1 MDKIKD
7 TFSKLLEKIRNMSK
21 GKKIAFSVL
30 TIGMIIGIAYII
42 VFFNKTNYAL
52 LYGNADPSDTPTILA
67 KINEKKIK
75 YKIENSNIMVP
86 EEYVSELRMELAP
99 QLTGG
104 SQGYEILDQSNT
116 FGMTDKERNLKYKIA
131 MEGELARNI
140 MILPEVKKA
149 VVLLVMPE
157 EGNFF
162 KEAEKAQASVTLEIN
177 TGKNITKDQVKAIVS
192 LVTGSVKN
200 LPKENVKVLGVVN
213 GKTVDL
219 ADELYKDE
227 ESDVG
232 SAIEKQQLYKSNLEK
247 EYEKKILNLLS
258 PKYGDGVKVAV
269 DLDLDFDANEKTSI
283 TIDPNHVIKSQE
295 ISKSSSNT
303 APGTTSSGP
312 VDNNMT
318 STYNNSGSNTQTSDE
333 KQITN
338 YDNGTTNEKTVS
350 APGKVKKISASVVV
364 NNEGI
369 TEEERASIN
378 NLVVAAISYN
388 QSRGDIISIEGAK
401 FNNSSES
408 AAAEEAAKLA
418 EEEAANKKMLM
429 YKYIGA
435 GVAGFILLLIIL
447 ISMRKAKKA
456 KEMEEPELDGINILI
471 DEKIEPKENLKPID
485 FEEENESTHVEKEIK
500 KYATQKPDQVADIIK
515 SWMAEDER

>member
-1 MDKIKD
+1 MDKIKE
-7 TFSKLLEKIRNMSK
+7 TLGKVLEKIKNLSK

-30 TIGMIIGIAYII
+30 TIGVIIGIIYII
-42 VFFNKTNYAL
+42 IFLNKTNYAL
-52 LYGNADPSDTPTILA
+52 LYGNPDPSDTPTILA
-67 KINEKKIK
+67 KLNEKKIS
-75 YKIENSNIMVP
+75 YKIENNNIMVP
-86 EEYVSELRMELAP
+86 EENVSELRMELAP

-104 SQGYEILDQSNT
+104 SQGYGILEDSNT

-131 MEGELARNI
+131 MEGELAKNI
-140 MILPEVKKA
+140 MILPEIKKA

-192 LVTGSVKN
+192 LLTGSVKN

-219 ADELYKDE
+219 AEDLYKDE
-227 ESDVG
+227 EDNIG
-232 SAIEKQQLYKSNLEK
+232 SAIEKQQQYKSDLEK
-247 EYEKKILNLLS
+247 AYEKKILSLLS

-283 TIDPNHVIKSQE
+283 TYDPKNVPKSQE
-295 ISKSSSNT
+295 TYKSNSNT

-318 STYNNSGSNTQTSDE
+318 NTYSTTGGNTQSSEE
-333 KQITN
+333 KQTTN
-338 YDNGTTNEKTVS
+338 WEVGSTNEKTVS
-350 APGKVKKISASVVV
+350 APGKVKKVSASVVV
-364 NNEGI
+364 NNEEI
-369 TEEERASIN
+369 TDAERTSIN

-401 FNNSSES
+401 FNSTSDS
-408 AAAEEAAKLA
+408 VAAEEAAKLA

-435 GVAGFILLLIIL
+435 GAAGFILLLIIL

-456 KEMEEPELDGINILI
+456 KELGEEELEGIDVLI
-471 DEKIEPKENLKPID
+471 DEKIEPKETLKPID
-485 FEEENESTHVEKEIK
+485 FDEESESSHIEKEIK